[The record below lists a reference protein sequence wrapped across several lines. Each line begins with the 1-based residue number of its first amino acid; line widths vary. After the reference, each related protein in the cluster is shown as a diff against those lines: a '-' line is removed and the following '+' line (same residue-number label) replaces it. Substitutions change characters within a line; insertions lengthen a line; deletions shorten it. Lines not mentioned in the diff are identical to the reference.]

1 MSYKLIDTIHEKRL
15 NNRIVMLHDAV
26 MPESSKRVID
36 ELLYLN
42 SMDPRAPI
50 HFMINSPGGSISE
63 GFAIW
68 DVVKSFKNP
77 VNTIV
82 YGLAASMG
90 SVLSLV
96 GGKGRRF
103 CFPHARIMIHQP
115 RIGGTSQGQASDI
128 KITAE
133 EIIKTKKE
141 LVKLYV
147 EATGKTSEEVERALD
162 RDYWLTSKEAVEFGL
177 IDRIITSIDEI

>member
-15 NNRIVMLHDAV
+15 NKRIVMLHDAV

-42 SMDPRAPI
+42 FQDATAPI

-68 DVVKSFKNP
+68 DVIRSFKNP

-103 CFPHARIMIHQP
+103 AFPHARIMIHQP

-147 EATGKTSEEVERALD
+147 EATSKSVEEIEKALD
-162 RDYWLTSKEAVEFGL
+162 RDYWLTAHEAVSFGL
-177 IDRIITSIDEI
+177 IDRIIGSLDEI

>member
-1 MSYKLIDTIHEKRL
+1 MSFNLIDKIHEERLKR
-15 NNRIVMLHDAV
+15 RIVMLHDAV
-26 MPESSKRVID
+26 MPESTKRVID

-42 SMDPRAPI
+42 SLDPEAPI
-50 HFMINSPGGSISE
+50 YFMINSPGGSVSD
-63 GFAIW
+63 GFAVW

-77 VNTIV
+77 VYTIV

-103 CFPHARIMIHQP
+103 AFAHARIMIHQP

-141 LVKLYV
+141 LVRLYQ
-147 EATGKTSEEVERALD
+147 EATGKTTEEVEKALD
-162 RDYWLTSKEAVEFGL
+162 RDYWLTAKEAVEFGVL
-177 IDRIITSIDEI
+177 DKVIQSLDDI

>member
-1 MSYKLIDTIHEKRL
+1 MSYKLIDEIHKKRL
-15 NNRIVMLHDAV
+15 ENRIVMLHDGV

-42 SMDPRAPI
+42 FLDPKAPI
-50 HFMINSPGGSISE
+50 HFMINSPGGSVSD

-103 CFPHARIMIHQP
+103 AFPHARIMIHQP

-147 EATGKTSEEVERALD
+147 DATGRSVEEIERALD
-162 RDYWLTSKEAVEFGL
+162 RDYWLTAKEAQEYGL
-177 IDRIITSIDEI
+177 LDRVITSLDEI